1 MYLSFLGY
9 NTLHIHSKGACGWR
23 ALLLR
28 LCCVIFLKGI
38 LKLQKLFR
46 NFLVRKVSLCA
57 ISAF

>member
-28 LCCVIFLKGI
+28 LCN
-38 LKLQKLFR
+38 LFER
-46 NFLVRKVSLCA
+46 HSEITEAV
-57 ISAF
+57 